1 MSTEKTL
8 TGKVIKVL
16 DQETGTGAKGVWVK
30 QSFVIET
37 NDQYPKKVCIQA
49 WGDKCD
55 LIPPVGQEVK
65 VSFDVESREYN
76 NKWYTDVK
84 VGKIESAT
92 KVAESKPETKASGKS
107 SSTTSEDDDLPF

>member
-16 DQETGTGAKGVWVK
+16 DQETGTGAKGTWVK

-84 VGKIESAT
+84 VGKIESTT
-92 KVAESKPETKASGKS
+92 KAASKPETKPATNS
-107 SSTTSEDDDLPF
+107 SITASEDDDLPF